1 MIITSVNNIKF
12 YRKFDLCKTEDLKN
26 IKEAVDLEYARGNIV
41 WELPSYPNFP
51 LYQTWSNLDER
62 LKHVSSFNKLKDKVM
77 KLVKNINKD
86 FKLVRTW
93 CNLSVEDNKYVFH
106 SHDTK
111 LSCVFYLQSN
121 QDCYGLRLKDQKIIF
136 PAIENSIIIFDGSV
150 PHSIEYM
157 PNKVFDSVDSYRY
170 SVVFHFN

>member
-1 MIITSVNNIKF
+1 MIVTSVNNIKF
-12 YRKFDLCKTEDLKN
+12 HREFNLCKTEDLKN
-26 IKEAVDLEYARGNIV
+26 IKEAIDLEFAKNNIC
-41 WELPSYPNFP
+41 WTFP
-51 LYQTWSNLDER
+51 LYQTYSNLHER
-62 LKHVSSFNKLKDKVM
+62 LKDVSSFNILKNKVI

-86 FKLVRTW
+86 FKLVQAW

-150 PHSIEYM
+150 PHCIAYI
-157 PNKVFDSVDSYRY
+157 PNKVFDSVNSYRY
-170 SVVFHFN
+170 SVVFDFN